1 MLVILIPNRR
11 RITYFYRHPGLLAP
25 ANLSNEPIPSAHD
38 AEAPPGGDNESPGR
52 SLSGSPSKARPEPGT
67 VEWARQRKD
76 NHKEVERRRRGNI
89 NEGINE
95 LARIIPNGQGDKA
108 KGAVLAR
115 AVQYVRQM
123 KENEQRTVEKWTMEK
138 LMHDQMV
145 VELQMKC
152 NEAEEKWKEE
162 KTRREE
168 LEGEVARLKKLLG
181 ETEEDEL
188 DEDEDE
194 DDRPTKRQRVA

>member
-1 MLVILIPNRR
+1 M
-11 RITYFYRHPGLLAP
+11 
-25 ANLSNEPIPSAHD
+25 
-38 AEAPPGGDNESPGR
+38 
-52 SLSGSPSKARPEPGT
+52 SGSPSKARPEPGT

-138 LMHDQMV
+138 LMHDQAI

-152 NEAEEKWKEE
+152 NETEEKWKEE

-168 LEGEVARLKKLLG
+168 LEGEVTRLKKLLG